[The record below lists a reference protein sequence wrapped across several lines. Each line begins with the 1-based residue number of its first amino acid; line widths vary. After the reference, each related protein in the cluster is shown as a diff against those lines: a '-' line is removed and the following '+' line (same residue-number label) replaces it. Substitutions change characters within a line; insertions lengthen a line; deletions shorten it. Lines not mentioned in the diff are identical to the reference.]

1 MLREGET
8 NKVSPKIFPVYRLNG
23 REKTSESLSICMSRK
38 DGFGV
43 WQGIEVY
50 GLQGRKPERES
61 CMQGALEISR
71 RGSPSVFSGERT
83 THKDQSRSSHCG
95 SAEMNLTSIHEDA
108 GSIPGLA
115 QWVKHPALP

>member
-50 GLQGRKPERES
+50 CR
-61 CMQGALEISR
+61 
-71 RGSPSVFSGERT
+71 
-83 THKDQSRSSHCG
+83 
-95 SAEMNLTSIHEDA
+95 A
-108 GSIPGLA
+108 GSQRGRAARREL
-115 QWVKHPALP
+115 